1 MVESKLRLARKK
13 LGLKQAEA
21 AKKLGVSQS
30 YFSLLE
36 QGKRPLSDKL
46 ARKAVTLFRLSPTA
60 LPLKNTL
67 KYLPRVTNRELVRD
81 LSALRYPG
89 YSHFKPA
96 TLKNPVQVLVMAL
109 SANNLEGR
117 LVEALPWVLLEFSDL
132 EWKELVDAA
141 KLKNLQNRL
150 GFLTCLARKLA
161 ERRRDKKAMVK
172 FKRWENIL
180 EDARLVKQ
188 DTLCRQNM
196 SDSEKQWVLQ
206 NRSKEAAHWNILSN
220 LSAEYLYDIKD

>member
-1 MVESKLRLARKK
+1 MESKLRAARKK
-13 LGLKQAEA
+13 MGLKQAEA

-36 QGKRPLSDKL
+36 QGKRSLNDKL
-46 ARKAVTLFRLSPTA
+46 AKRAVILFKMSPTV

-67 KYLPRVTNRELVRD
+67 KYLPRATNRELVKN
-81 LSALRYPG
+81 LSALKYPG
-89 YSHFKPA
+89 YSHFKSSS
-96 TLKNPVQVLVMAL
+96 LKNPAQVLFAAL
-109 SANNLEGR
+109 SASNLEGR

-141 KLKNLQNRL
+141 KLRNLQNRL
-150 GFLTCLARKLA
+150 GFLTCLARKIA
-161 ERRRDKKAMVK
+161 EKCGDKKKAEK
-172 FKRWENIL
+172 FKRWENLL

-196 SDSEKQWVLQ
+196 TLSEKQWILQ
-206 NRSKEAAHWNILSN
+206 NRSDEAAHWNILSN
-220 LSAEYLYDIKD
+220 LTPEYLYDIKK